1 MVMSV
6 FSMKTSNFRERGF
19 RMSLLAISLAMSGC
33 QLPLVGQQQTTTGA
47 ATTAAGRAAADRVRN
62 DAAAG
67 ARGSRSSEDQQTANI
82 FTQFDGV
89 PIPANAALNLEES
102 LILGNEGGWIGRLS
116 LEVDYEMA
124 DMYGFYTEEM
134 EKFGWEQLTTVRSK
148 ITTMTYRLKNRVSTI
163 TLVPVGRAKTAVDF
177 TVAPSNAAV
186 TGTQPQ

>member
-1 MVMSV
+1 MSV

-19 RMSLLAISLAMSGC
+19 RMSLLAISLAISGC

-67 ARGSRSSEDQQTANI
+67 ARRARSSEDQQTANI
-82 FTQFDGV
+82 FTQFDDV

-102 LILGNEGGWIGRLS
+102 LILGTEGGWIGRLS

-163 TLVPVGRAKTAVDF
+163 TLVPVGRAETAVDF